1 MDLASAASSVA
12 ASAPCCVLTLA
23 ATGAWRDAP
32 DAVAAFEER
41 CAGAASIFG
50 RVLDVRLAP
59 GAGADRTVRVYFED
73 GAGAAACGYRFACN
87 GVERSAASAY
97 ENMDAPVALHFSGL
111 PGGGDVAR
119 AVGVECGE
127 YGRVLDALPAGAGVL
142 VAFAT
147 LPGAQAAAVALDG
160 AAFDGRRCCCDFRE
174 APEDDPCCVLA
185 NAVADAGDL
194 DDLSKVEV
202 VGDFEDACGSFGN
215 LRRVVLGGDG
225 VRCYYDENR
234 GAAACAASMD
244 GRRFEGRELSASVEC
259 RGSKRKTPAALC
271 AAVCQAL
278 APRPEAPKPV
288 PAPET
293 GAATLERAVAA
304 LRASVAAEP
313 RVAQTRA
320 NLAGALVRVGGV
332 GNLEEAARHARA
344 CVALKGDWPWGHFR
358 LGSAYFALG
367 KVREASVSLAM
378 AATLEPSNPQFAD
391 AAARAK
397 EAAAALLDPLDAFTA
412 EAEAAAAKDLISTA
426 ERARAERAAGDFG
439 RSKRKRLEDD
449 SDDEGELL
457 NINSRAHCYICKQWG
472 HSKKDCPMAKC
483 QYCHEIGHRK
493 NECPLFT
500 AALGNAAEAEKKARR
515 KQGYEKKRAKRKEEW
530 TAMLREKTGVDGF
543 AALYRVL
550 GLPERKLSTAGEIK
564 KAYHKRSL
572 QYHPDK
578 HPDDREAAHE
588 RFLEIKAAYELLLEG
603 METGGKGMNGAVFSA
618 GELTDAAAATALQD
632 KVNAL
637 AEKVKTSSAWAG

>member
-1 MDLASAASSVA
+1 MDLASAASSVV

-23 ATGAWRDAP
+23 ATGAWQDAP

-87 GVERSAASAY
+87 GVERSAAATY
-97 ENMDAPVALHFSGL
+97 ENMGARRAPL
-111 PGGGDVAR
+111 PACPAAATSRAPSASSAASTAASSTPCPPAPACSSPSRRCRGRRR
-119 AVGVECGE
+119 AV
-127 YGRVLDALPAGAGVL
+127 A
-142 VAFAT
+142 
-147 LPGAQAAAVALDG
+147 DG
-160 AAFDGRRCCCDFRE
+160 AAFGGRRCCCDFRE
-174 APEDDPCCVLA
+174 APGRPCCVLA

-202 VGDFEDACGSFGN
+202 VGDFEDASGGFGN

-244 GRRFEGRELSASVEC
+244 GRRFEGRELSAS
-259 RGSKRKTPAALC
+259 
-271 AAVCQAL
+271 AL
-278 APRPEAPKPV
+278 APRPEAPKPP

-332 GNLEEAARHARA
+332 GNLEEAARHAKA

-378 AATLEPSNPQFAD
+378 AETLEPTNAH
-391 AAARAK
+391 
-397 EAAAALLDPLDAFTA
+397 
-412 EAEAAAAKDLISTA
+412 
-426 ERARAERAAGDFG
+426 
-439 RSKRKRLEDD
+439 
-449 SDDEGELL
+449 DDEGELL

-472 HSKKDCPMAKC
+472 HSKRDCPMAKC

-493 NECPLFT
+493 HECPLFT

-530 TAMLREKTGVDGF
+530 TAMLREKTGVDSR
-543 AALYRVL
+543 ALYRVL

-603 METGGKGMNGAVFSA
+603 DGRRA
-618 GELTDAAAATALQD
+618 
-632 KVNAL
+632 
-637 AEKVKTSSAWAG
+637 